1 MVKCWSC
8 DGVFP
13 ERPEDKES
21 GPVAGKRKIRKL
33 RRRNPLVPVVRLMG
47 RRVKPS
53 AKRYKRR
60 CKHREARNAEP
71 GTE

>member
-1 MVKCWSC
+1 MVNCWSC

-13 ERPEDKES
+13 DRPEDKES
-21 GPVAGKRKIRKL
+21 RPVAGKRKIRKL
-33 RRRNPLVPVVRLMG
+33 RRRNPLVPVVRQMG

-60 CKHREARNAEP
+60 RKHREAGNDES